1 MEKTKKYFEVFLINW
16 KVLKIIWEILFEEKG
31 FLKIKELQT
40 NKIYRIKSYINI
52 IEYNEPKTW
61 NNLFDNIDENF

>member
-1 MEKTKKYFEVFLINW
+1 MESKYFEVFLINW

-61 NNLFDNIDENF
+61 NNLFDNLEDGKF

>member
-1 MEKTKKYFEVFLINW
+1 MENKYFEVFLINW

-61 NNLFDNIDENF
+61 NNLFDNIDEKF

>member
-61 NNLFDNIDENF
+61 NFAFYFKIDKI

>member
-1 MEKTKKYFEVFLINW
+1 MEKTKYFEVFLINW

-52 IEYNEPKTW
+52 IEYNEPKIW
-61 NNLFDNIDENF
+61 NNLFDNLEDEKF

>member
-1 MEKTKKYFEVFLINW
+1 MKTKYFEVFLINW

-52 IEYNEPKTW
+52 IEYNEPKIG
-61 NNLFDNIDENF
+61 NNLFDNIENEKF

>member
-1 MEKTKKYFEVFLINW
+1 MEKTKYFEVFLINW

-52 IEYNEPKTW
+52 VEYNEPKTW
-61 NNLFDNIDENF
+61 NNLFDNIDEKF

>member
-16 KVLKIIWEILFEEKG
+16 KVLKIIWEILFEKKG
-31 FLKIKELQT
+31 FLKIKELPT

-52 IEYNEPKTW
+52 IEYDEPKIW
-61 NNLFDNIDENF
+61 NNLFDNIDEKF

>member
-1 MEKTKKYFEVFLINW
+1 MKTKYFEVFLINW

-40 NKIYRIKSYINI
+40 NKIYRIKNYINI
-52 IEYNEPKTW
+52 IEYNEPKIW
-61 NNLFDNIDENF
+61 NNLFDNLENEKF

>member
-1 MEKTKKYFEVFLINW
+1 MEKTKYFEVFLINW

-52 IEYNEPKTW
+52 IEYNEPKIW
-61 NNLFDNIDENF
+61 NNLFDNIDEKF

>member
-1 MEKTKKYFEVFLINW
+1 MEKTKYFEVFLINW

-52 IEYNEPKTW
+52 IEYDEPKIW
-61 NNLFDNIDENF
+61 NNLFDNIDEKF

>member
-1 MEKTKKYFEVFLINW
+1 MEKTKYFEVFLINW

-61 NNLFDNIDENF
+61 NNLFDNINEKF

>member
-1 MEKTKKYFEVFLINW
+1 MKTKYFEVFLINW

-31 FLKIKELQT
+31 FLKIKELST

-52 IEYNEPKTW
+52 IEYNEPKIW
-61 NNLFDNIDENF
+61 NNLFDNLDEKF

>member
-1 MEKTKKYFEVFLINW
+1 MEKTKYFEVFLINW

-52 IEYNEPKTW
+52 IEYNEPKT
-61 NNLFDNIDENF
+61 

>member
-1 MEKTKKYFEVFLINW
+1 MKTKYFEVFLINW

-52 IEYNEPKTW
+52 IEYNEPKIW
-61 NNLFDNIDENF
+61 NNLFDNLEDEKF

>member
-1 MEKTKKYFEVFLINW
+1 MENKYFEVFLINW

-61 NNLFDNIDENF
+61 NNLFDNLENVKF

>member
-1 MEKTKKYFEVFLINW
+1 MENKYFEVFLINW

-61 NNLFDNIDENF
+61 NNLFDNLENGKF

>member
-1 MEKTKKYFEVFLINW
+1 MEKTKYFEVFLINW

-52 IEYNEPKTW
+52 IEYNEHKIW
-61 NNLFDNIDENF
+61 NNLFDNIDEKF

>member
-1 MEKTKKYFEVFLINW
+1 MEKTKYFEVFLINW

-61 NNLFDNIDENF
+61 NNLFDNIDEKF

>member
-1 MEKTKKYFEVFLINW
+1 MENKYFEVFLINW

-61 NNLFDNIDENF
+61 NNLFDNLEDGKF

>member
-1 MEKTKKYFEVFLINW
+1 MEKTKYFEVFLINW

-61 NNLFDNIDENF
+61 NNLFDNLEDEKF

>member
-1 MEKTKKYFEVFLINW
+1 MENKYFEVFLINW

-40 NKIYRIKSYINI
+40 NKIYRIRSYINI
-52 IEYNEPKTW
+52 MEYNEPKTW
-61 NNLFDNIDENF
+61 NNLFDNIDEKF